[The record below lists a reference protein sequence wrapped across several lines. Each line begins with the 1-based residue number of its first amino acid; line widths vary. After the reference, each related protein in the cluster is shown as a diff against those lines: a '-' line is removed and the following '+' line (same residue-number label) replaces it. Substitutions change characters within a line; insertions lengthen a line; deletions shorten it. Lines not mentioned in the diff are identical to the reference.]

1 MAKTIVVAFMCSS
14 GFMCAVPHVSTS
26 LPWILISGKTIV
38 MLLHTVKQFPYNM
51 YTVCNLTGWPQYVAF
66 PMWYVTFCTIFM
78 ESTVI
83 TLWCDHK
90 LHVKAHSPIVAI
102 TGEFLPCH
110 SLSHSPTLFFMLS
123 YTFYSSKKL
132 TKIMCYSCNI
142 CYNSLSAKRH
152 HFVLLSV
159 LVTVQCHHVTNYVS
173 ALCSM
178 FLIHQESTGFLFRD

>member
-1 MAKTIVVAFMCSS
+1 
-14 GFMCAVPHVSTS
+14 
-26 LPWILISGKTIV
+26 

-90 LHVKAHSPIVAI
+90 LHVKAHRPIVAI
-102 TGEFLPCH
+102 TGQYVCRATASATPPHYFLCCR
-110 SLSHSPTLFFMLS
+110 TLFTRL
-123 YTFYSSKKL
+123 KKL

-173 ALCSM
+173 VLCSM